1 MCPPPCH
8 MWRHI
13 YIPHINASTP
23 YHTHV
28 PTYIHTY
35 VRTCMYFERTYVRT
49 YTHVRTSVYVRT
61 YELTY
66 VRSGTASLATRRFL
80 TYVYVENGRT
90 YERSRYVAYVCSFI
104 RSDARAYVRACVRGE
119 YVRTYDT
126 PALRTY
132 VRTYVRTVS
141 DPAPVLTYVRTN
153 GASAQSVRT

>member
-1 MCPPPCH
+1 M
-8 MWRHI
+8 RHI
-13 YIPHINASTP
+13 NVSTP
-23 YHTHV
+23 LPHVATHLYTAYKRV
-28 PTYIHTY
+28 HPLPHPRTYLHTY
-35 VRTCMYFERTYVRT
+35 VVFRA
-49 YTHVRTSVYVRT
+49 YVRT

-80 TYVYVENGRT
+80 TYVYVEKTDYGRT